1 MIDELHQ
8 LAIAQQLGTAVHM
21 AHLSTAVL
29 ANGTRRYCDAAAAA
43 RAISDNPISEFASQA
58 LVELA
63 EALARLNE
71 RDELSRVLAEIDARA
86 AASGTSVARG
96 VSARAHAMAHTGADA
111 DDLFQQA
118 IDLLSATPAA
128 PDHARALLVYG
139 EWLRREKRRLEARQ
153 HLREAYDQL
162 TAMGAEA
169 FAERARTELEATGE
183 YVQRR
188 DPVPTALTPQE
199 RQVATLAREGQT
211 NKEIAS
217 RLYISAA
224 TVDYHLRKVYR
235 KLGVGSRRELAR
247 TALDRAAA

>member
-1 MIDELHQ
+1 MNEMQ
-8 LAIAQQLGTAVHM
+8 LT
-21 AHLSTAVL
+21 
-29 ANGTRRYCDAAAAA
+29 
-43 RAISDNPISEFASQA
+43 
-58 LVELA
+58 
-63 EALARLNE
+63 
-71 RDELSRVLAEIDARA
+71 RVLAEIDVRA
-86 AASGTSVARG
+86 AASGRRWRGG

-153 HLREAYDQL
+153 HLRQAYDQL

-183 YVQRR
+183 HVQRR
-188 DPVPTALTPQE
+188 DLVQTALTPQE

-211 NKEIAS
+211 NKEIGEPPLHQRRHG
-217 RLYISAA
+217 RLSPPE
-224 TVDYHLRKVYR
+224 
-235 KLGVGSRRELAR
+235 GVPEARCRLPPRAAR
-247 TALDRAAA
+247 TALDRAA

>member
-1 MIDELHQ
+1 
-8 LAIAQQLGTAVHM
+8 
-21 AHLSTAVL
+21 
-29 ANGTRRYCDAAAAA
+29 
-43 RAISDNPISEFASQA
+43 
-58 LVELA
+58 
-63 EALARLNE
+63 
-71 RDELSRVLAEIDARA
+71 
-86 AASGTSVARG
+86 
-96 VSARAHAMAHTGADA
+96 MAHTGADA
-111 DDLFQQA
+111 DDLFQHA
-118 IDLLSATPAA
+118 IDLLSATAAA

-139 EWLRREKRRLEARQ
+139 EWLRREKRRLEARH
-153 HLREAYDQL
+153 HLREAYGQL

-183 YVQRR
+183 HVQRR
-188 DPVPTALTPQE
+188 DLVPAALTPQE

-247 TALDRAAA
+247 AALDTAA